1 MHCQC
6 IITMQKLLMLLL
18 LLQRSVMH
26 QDLFRDLQGKTFLV
40 SDQCLQHAFS
50 LHQNMCAS
58 LLRAYQ
64 GLFCYLTSLTKNL
77 PASQRIEL
85 GM

>member
-1 MHCQC
+1 
-6 IITMQKLLMLLL
+6 MLLL
-18 LLQRSVMH
+18 LMQRSVMH

-50 LHQNMCAS
+50 LHQNMCAI
-58 LLRAYQ
+58 LLQAYQ

>member
-1 MHCQC
+1 
-6 IITMQKLLMLLL
+6 
-18 LLQRSVMH
+18 
-26 QDLFRDLQGKTFLV
+26 GKTFLV

-77 PASQRIEL
+77 PASQRMEL
-85 GM
+85 